1 MMNSPLW
8 LPGEKAINNQPWHLY
23 NAFPFTKPFLI
34 ALKIPWTE
42 EPGRL
47 QSMGLQRVG
56 HDWATSLSFT
66 FLSGNF
72 KIITI
77 PNEIHRIILVLWM
90 KSWGSDSF
98 KWLKAAKIT
107 NKWQDSDESTASSL
121 LPQVLH
127 LQFQTTLDWT
137 QVENFQKV
145 PKSKTWICLT
155 PATIYT
161 VFTLYLQLFVVVVQ
175 SLSRVWLFVTPRTAA
190 YQASL
195 SFTISW
201 SLFKFMSTESVV
213 PSNHLILCRPCLLLP
228 SVFLNFRVFP
238 NKSAL
243 LIRWPKYWS

>member
-1 MMNSPLW
+1 
-8 LPGEKAINNQPWHLY
+8 
-23 NAFPFTKPFLI
+23 
-34 ALKIPWTE
+34 
-42 EPGRL
+42 
-47 QSMGLQRVG
+47 
-56 HDWATSLSFT
+56 
-66 FLSGNF
+66 
-72 KIITI
+72 
-77 PNEIHRIILVLWM
+77 M

-201 SLFKFMSTESVV
+201 SLLKLMSIESIM
-213 PSNHLILCRPCLLLP
+213 PSNQVILHRSLLL
-228 SVFLNFRVFP
+228 SSIFSSIRVFS
-238 NKSAL
+238 NESAL
-243 LIRWPKYWS
+243 HVRGPNYWSSSFSISPSNEYSGLISFRINWLDILAVQGYFKDGGVEGWKMCAHLLLWEHQNWN